1 MAVNLTGDT
10 IELDGADAHGLAGL
24 VVELATDSTLEGRPF
39 AGSLPADGAVVV
51 ALPRHPA

>member
-1 MAVNLTGDT
+1 VAVNLTGDT